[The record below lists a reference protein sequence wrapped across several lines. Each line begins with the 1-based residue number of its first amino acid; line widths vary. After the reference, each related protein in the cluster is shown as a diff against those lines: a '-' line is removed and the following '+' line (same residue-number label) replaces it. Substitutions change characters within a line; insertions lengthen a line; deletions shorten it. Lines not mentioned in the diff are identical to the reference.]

1 MVSIWMPKLKG
12 GQKEETDINSHHC
25 DITKGQSEMKVLGG
39 GEGWGCN
46 RKWHHKRLWR
56 RRKGIP

>member
-1 MVSIWMPKLKG
+1 MPKLKG

-39 GEGWGCN
+39 GLG
-46 RKWHHKRLWR
+46 L
-56 RRKGIP
+56 